1 MANIY
6 PNSTASAFCA
16 WILANS
22 NIRPTSGRKV
32 QIQNVQTAANTAS
45 YVTQLY
51 FEEFV
56 AYTNQWYD
64 QWLQYVA
71 MQPYIA
77 PPTVS
82 TYTTAW
88 LAALPNVPTQATQ
101 YAVDAFFK
109 QLVADGNMLLDYFF
123 LFAQDNQ
130 PNNKISLIN
139 PTLYA
144 ITEHNTPTWTANL
157 GYTGNG
163 TSTYLSVNYT
173 ESVNASQYT
182 LNNNSIG
189 TYNRLNTG
197 VTGASEIGTYDG
209 TNETINRS
217 RNTATAAY
225 IGNSSGTGANPA
237 NTQMQG
243 LIVNT
248 RKASGTAGLAING
261 VVGATSTIA
270 SAALVTKQ
278 DNILCQNGNGT
289 QTLFSTN
296 QISLAFRGNGNI
308 NQVTFNSAVNLLMTN
323 LGAHY

>member
-22 NIRPTSGRKV
+22 NIRVTTGRKI
-32 QIQNVQTAANTAS
+32 QIQNVQTAANTAG

-51 FEEFV
+51 YEQFI
-56 AYTNQWYD
+56 AYTNQWYE
-64 QWLQYVA
+64 QWLPYVA

-139 PTLYA
+139 PTIYL

-163 TSTYLSVNYT
+163 N
-173 ESVNASQYT
+173 
-182 LNNNSIG
+182 
-189 TYNRLNTG
+189 
-197 VTGASEIGTYDG
+197 
-209 TNETINRS
+209 
-217 RNTATAAY
+217 
-225 IGNSSGTGANPA
+225 
-237 NTQMQG
+237 
-243 LIVNT
+243 
-248 RKASGTAGLAING
+248 
-261 VVGATSTIA
+261 
-270 SAALVTKQ
+270 
-278 DNILCQNGNGT
+278 
-289 QTLFSTN
+289 
-296 QISLAFRGNGNI
+296 
-308 NQVTFNSAVNLLMTN
+308 
-323 LGAHY
+323 